1 MQRFQGLFRD
11 TWWLWLALA
20 FLGIVLMAL
29 VSFVFVV
36 TFPISLFS
44 FVYFALLRYDEHG
57 NPKEGF

>member
-1 MQRFQGLFRD
+1 
-11 TWWLWLALA
+11 
-20 FLGIVLMAL
+20 
-29 VSFVFVV
+29 V